1 MKKKNIN
8 KILTYILKYLML
20 WMMSYNLLLKDM
32 NHEFLFAT
40 YFIKLVSGSFIHLL
54 LRNGVMA
61 NILYYKIK
69 IISYYYQIQS
79 SNYS

>member
-1 MKKKNIN
+1 MKKKNTN
-8 KILTYILKYLML
+8 KILTYILKYLMS
-20 WMMSYNLLLKDM
+20 WMMSYNLLTDM

-61 NILYYKIK
+61 NILYHKIK